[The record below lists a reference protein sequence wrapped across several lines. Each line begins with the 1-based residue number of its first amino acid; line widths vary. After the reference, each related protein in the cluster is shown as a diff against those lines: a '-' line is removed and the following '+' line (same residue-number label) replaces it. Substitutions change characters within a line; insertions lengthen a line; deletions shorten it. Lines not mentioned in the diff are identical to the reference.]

1 VLSTGFR
8 PQRRLSVLF
17 LSPAAGGDP
26 HGRSVPPPKEIRAMD
41 RRRFVPSHESL
52 EGRQLQAVNITSIF
66 GTQITSNLNLPI
78 TYEQKAL
85 RIKHLPFYL
94 TKISEGTRFLPKAE
108 ITQIQN
114 SLFEMLDT
122 INRPPSSVINNYNYQ
137 LRHVVSKQSLSTS
150 DINLLN
156 RGFGAVLKSAKT
168 PETAINGLKSALYT
182 LTSQVDTA
190 SVLPVTLATNDYS
203 LTLQTALGIGRPMPP
218 PIIPRIKKNNGL
230 MAGVNHM
237 KTPLVRP
244 RLVGTYHFHTFIR
257 VVTPDGEIV
266 GAERVKKNNNY
277 TVQITVP
284 QSLGIHEFR
293 IQAVDDVG
301 NVSKLSRPFKIKIVP
316 KRHH

>member
-1 VLSTGFR
+1 
-8 PQRRLSVLF
+8 
-17 LSPAAGGDP
+17 LSPAAGSES
-26 HGRSVPPPKEIRAMD
+26 HGLSVPPPKEIRAMD

-52 EGRQLQAVNITSIF
+52 EVRELQAVNITSIF
-66 GTQITSNLNLPI
+66 GAQVTSNLNIPI

-85 RIKHLPFYL
+85 RIKRLPYYL
-94 TKISEGTRFLPKAE
+94 DKISEGTRFLPKAE

-122 INRPPSSVINNYNYQ
+122 INRPPSQAINNYNYQ
-137 LRHVVSKQSLSTS
+137 LRQVVSKQSLSAS
-150 DINLLN
+150 DIKRLN
-156 RGFGAVLKSAKT
+156 FSFGAVLHSAKT
-168 PETAINGLKSALYT
+168 PQGAINGLQSALYT

-218 PIIPRIKKNNGL
+218 PIVPKIKKNNGIQ
-230 MAGVNHM
+230 AGVNHM
-237 KTPLVRP
+237 KTPLPRP
-244 RLVGTYHFHTFIR
+244 RLAGTYHFHTFVR

-284 QSLGIHEFR
+284 QSIGVHEFR
-293 IQAVDDVG
+293 IQAVDDAG
-301 NVSKLSRPFKIKIVP
+301 NLSKLSRPIFIKIVP
-316 KRHH
+316 SRHH